1 MPLRNA
7 SDVLNLY
14 TAQLINAAGEAS
26 TAIDVSNY
34 TEVVIYIRT
43 TAKAGTT
50 PAVVLDAEVSGDN
63 LNFHTHTANILT
75 ITDPT
80 VPVDHAAILLTNI
93 GKWLRIRNPLIP
105 SGSGSP
111 SLTVTATMIGKN

>member
-7 SDVLNLY
+7 SDVINLY
-14 TAQLINAAGEAS
+14 TAQLIDNAGEAS
-26 TAIDVSNY
+26 VSFDVSRF

-63 LNFHTHTANILT
+63 DNFHTHTANILT

-80 VPVDHAAILLTNI
+80 VPINHAAILLTNL
-93 GKWLRIRNPLIP
+93 GKWLRIINPAAP
-105 SGSGSP
+105 TGSSSP
-111 SLTVTATMIGKN
+111 SLTVTAIMIGKN